1 MVCLK
6 GKIKSR
12 RPQRFIEVSPT
23 EDDNMSAATPTA
35 TAAPAAKFEI
45 CKLERQKA
53 ICKWLHKEIDAAD
66 GTVYFYT
73 RDDNLHPDDV
83 TEEYTGT
90 RIYLCKECNK
100 TYYDK
105 KYLKIH
111 MSKFDKEKNECTR
124 DDLWSYN

>member
-1 MVCLK
+1 MCLK

-12 RPQRFIEVSPT
+12 RPQGFIEVYPT
-23 EDDNMSAATPTA
+23 EDDNMSA
-35 TAAPAAKFEI
+35 PAEAKFEI

-53 ICKWLHKEIDAAD
+53 ICKWLHKEIDASD

-73 RDDNLHPDDV
+73 RHDNLHPDDV

>member
-1 MVCLK
+1 
-6 GKIKSR
+6 
-12 RPQRFIEVSPT
+12 
-23 EDDNMSAATPTA
+23 MSAPATPAEPSA
-35 TAAPAAKFEI
+35 TPAAPKFEI
-45 CKLERQKA
+45 CKPERQKA
-53 ICKWLHKEIDAAD
+53 LCKWLHKEIDAAD
-66 GTVYFYT
+66 GTVYFYI
-73 RDDNLHPDDV
+73 RDDNLHPDYV
-83 TEEYTGT
+83 TKEYTGT